1 MNDRRMSGT
10 RLTFYV
16 PENRRL
22 HGVLAYEWL
31 LGQALKLGLHGG
43 SAFRAAAGFG
53 RRHHLHEASF
63 FELAGDL
70 PMAVTFVV
78 DTDEEARLWTVLE
91 HERVSLFYTREPVE
105 YGVLNGDGGLAPQP
119 RS

>member
-1 MNDRRMSGT
+1 MSDRRLSGT

-16 PENRRL
+16 PESRRL

-31 LGQALKLGLHGG
+31 LERALKLGLHGG
-43 SAFRAAAGFG
+43 SAFRATAGFG

-78 DTDEEARLWTVLE
+78 DAEEEARLWAMLQ

-105 YGVLNGDGGLAPQP
+105 YGVLNGDGDFASGARP
-119 RS
+119 